1 MPNGN
6 VVLERELWRDF
17 FAVNTVRDSLIR
29 NSQVTN
35 DIRRAIEDMR
45 VHVTDIGTLVQFN
58 PVDLGSLQQSTTDT
72 TDLGLSSIA
81 SPTLPPLSATLKYTG
96 VLNSVANIQLKQQLD
111 QRSAYIDSPGDFVR
125 ITQRGMQSVNLAGRF
140 KETISLRIPA
150 AREEIRILMPKKE
163 VPESSKNNDAG
174 NTKKTGSKST
184 NDVSKP
190 NPEDGSQYEMT
201 TISEPLYSRVEGITF
216 SVVVA
221 RQATHLVHSYHD
233 RYGLDDRKDAA
244 FIVDVTP
251 PQRITLWQWNRPID
265 LVQTW
270 DIFGKVDAPSRN
282 VFFTRISGEHPSPLY
297 LSNFNSWQ
305 RDKFLASIR
314 KYWNDNKDQIVKL
327 GDLEIGLA
335 DTENNPTNLLPLKNS
350 R

>member
-1 MPNGN
+1 
-6 VVLERELWRDF
+6 
-17 FAVNTVRDSLIR
+17 
-29 NSQVTN
+29 
-35 DIRRAIEDMR
+35 
-45 VHVTDIGTLVQFN
+45 
-58 PVDLGSLQQSTTDT
+58 
-72 TDLGLSSIA
+72 
-81 SPTLPPLSATLKYTG
+81 
-96 VLNSVANIQLKQQLD
+96 
-111 QRSAYIDSPGDFVR
+111 
-125 ITQRGMQSVNLAGRF
+125 MQSVNLAGRF

-282 VFFTRISGEHPSPLY
+282 VFLQGFLANILRRFTCRISIRRNATNSLPQSGNIGTTIKTR
-297 LSNFNSWQ
+297 LSN
-305 RDKFLASIR
+305 
-314 KYWNDNKDQIVKL
+314 
-327 GDLEIGLA
+327 LEILKLA
-335 DTENNPTNLLPLKNS
+335 LRILKTT
-350 R
+350 RQIFCR